1 MTPII
6 NRVTFLR
13 RLLNIS
19 TDIGSKPE
27 LLNAGLSKKILKG
40 PHPLYDISFSFLV
53 SRRLIWL
60 KTKKRRGEMRPEKK
74 ADVTKDKKS
83 VNEIKISMVKAFK
96 KAIKKIS
103 FKKTAINMRNIC
115 PLKDSR
121 SKKRDP
127 NLILKKVMR

>member
-1 MTPII
+1 
-6 NRVTFLR
+6 LK
-13 RLLNIS
+13 IS

-40 PHPLYDISFSFLV
+40 PYPLYDSSVSFRM

-60 KTKKRRGEMRPEKK
+60 KTKKRRGAMRPEKR
-74 ADVTKDKKS
+74 AEVTKDNKS
-83 VNEIKISMVKAFK
+83 VNEIKISMAKVFK

-103 FKKTAINMRNIC
+103 LKKTAMNIRNIC
-115 PLKDSR
+115 PLKESR
-121 SKKRDP
+121 SKKKDP

>member
-13 RLLNIS
+13 RLLKIS

-27 LLNAGLSKKILKG
+27 LLNAVLPKKILKG
-40 PHPLYDISFSFLV
+40 PHPLNDISFSFLV
-53 SRRLIWL
+53 SKRLIWL
-60 KTKKRRGEMRPEKK
+60 KTKKRRGAMRPEKR
-74 ADVTKDKKS
+74 ADVIKGNKS

-103 FKKTAINMRNIC
+103 FRKTAMNIRNIC

-127 NLILKKVMR
+127 NLMLKKVMR